1 MSVCRCLQK
10 TCRQYRFFSPKS
22 IPFSCLLQKV
32 SVPLSRESAT
42 SLPVFV
48 CALCNGVFVSTVSP
62 AAAAVVSQSDGMW
75 SDTSHWHPGH
85 RDTER
90 ECLRLSDCLQKVGS
104 SRNTCPQEP
113 VSAKCFRYRTMRP
126 IAERLTM
133 RRIVLHP

>member
-62 AAAAVVSQSDGMW
+62 AAVVSQSVSQMACGR
-75 SDTSHWHPGH
+75 TRAIG
-85 RDTER
+85 TQGTVTQR